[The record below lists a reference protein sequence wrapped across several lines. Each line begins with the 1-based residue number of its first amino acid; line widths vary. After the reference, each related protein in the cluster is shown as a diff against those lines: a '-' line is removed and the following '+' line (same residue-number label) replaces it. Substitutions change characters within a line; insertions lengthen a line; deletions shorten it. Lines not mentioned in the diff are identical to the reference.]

1 MPILRGPMLRISV
14 SNLAPGMTIAAP
26 IPHPAQP
33 GSTLLKS
40 GVALDAAMLAK
51 LRQTGVREAWISYP
65 GLTDISG
72 AASPFVVSA
81 SAEMARLV
89 DATFAAASQGASVR
103 LDYASYRDAV
113 SGLLDKLSLHP
124 RTTVFLDQ
132 MAGQG
137 CASVRH
143 ASAVCFISLLLGLR
157 LEPWLL
163 RNRSRLGSARARDIA
178 NLGVGAMLHDV
189 GMLALEEAD
198 RARWAESG
206 DESDPAFQRHTQLG
220 FELVKEDLEPTAA
233 SIVLHHHQRYDGSG
247 FPAMPSFGSEP
258 RPPRADR
265 IHAFSRIVGL
275 VDTFDRL
282 RFGIDDRH
290 LAHGEA
296 VPTVR
301 VLATLQREPWR
312 SRFDPIVLLG
322 LMSVVPPFA
331 PGTIVTLSDGRPAA
345 VVDWSPLDPC
355 RPIVQDLELRLTHV
369 RGWLVREPGERI
381 DLRLR
386 RDLTIVRAEDTDV
399 SLDLYDPPTP
409 RAFDLDVLMR
419 SWTDG
424 AAAMELAGDEP
435 APGEAHAA

>member
-1 MPILRGPMLRISV
+1 MLRISV

-33 GSTLLKS
+33 GAILLKS
-40 GVALDAAMLAK
+40 GVTLDEAMLTK

-72 AASPFVVSA
+72 AASPFVVNA
-81 SAEMARLV
+81 SADMARLV
-89 DATFAAASQGASVR
+89 DATFTAASQGASVR
-103 LDYASYRDAV
+103 LDYASYRSAV
-113 SGLLDKLSLHP
+113 SGLLEKLSLHP

-137 CASVRH
+137 CAAVRH
-143 ASAVCFISLLLGLR
+143 ASAVCFISLLMGLR

-163 RNRSRLGSARARDIA
+163 RNRARLASARARDIA

-189 GMLALEEAD
+189 GMLSLSEAE
-198 RARWAESG
+198 RARWSEHA
-206 DESDPAFQRHTQLG
+206 DESDPGFQRHTQLG
-220 FELVKEDLEPTAA
+220 FDLVKDELEPTAA
-233 SIVLHHHQRYDGSG
+233 GIVLHHHQRYDGSG
-247 FPAMPSFGSEP
+247 FPAMPTFGAEP
-258 RPPRADR
+258 CALRADR

-282 RFGIDDRH
+282 RFGIDDSH
-290 LAHGEA
+290 LARGEA

-301 VLATLQREPWR
+301 VLSSLQREPWR
-312 SRFDPIVLLG
+312 SRFDPVVLLG

-331 PGTIVTLSDGRPAA
+331 PGTIVTLSDGRA
-345 VVDWSPLDPC
+345 VAVIDWSPLDPC
-355 RPIVQDLELRLTHV
+355 RPIVQDLELRLTRV

-386 RDLTIVRAEDTDV
+386 RDLSIIRAEDTDV
-399 SLDLYDPPTP
+399 SLDLYDPPSP
-409 RAFDLDVLMR
+409 RAFDLDALMR

-424 AAAMELAGDEP
+424 AAAMELASNDPAAGD
-435 APGEAHAA
+435 AHAA